1 LPRLYEKKIKK
12 QVFGFGSGFLN
23 FSKKNLLF
31 LQKIIIYM
39 QPYGMVYNF
48 LKIFYEYKKL

>member
-1 LPRLYEKKIKK
+1 LSGLYEKKPKN

-31 LQKIIIYM
+31 LKKIIKYT
-39 QPYGMVYNF
+39 QPYGMVYN
-48 LKIFYEYKKL
+48 LKNIYDYKKM